1 LKTHEKDDGIV
12 TLSGLLNFIDGLWSA
27 HSGER
32 IIVLTTNRPHLLD
45 PALVRRGRMD
55 MHIEMTY
62 CRFRAFVTLAENY
75 LGVDAHPL
83 FYDVEELLQV
93 ADMTP
98 ADVAECLM
106 MPSERTARR
115 GVDARLARLVD
126 ELKKKRRKKLAKE
139 KVAGE

>member
-1 LKTHEKDDGIV
+1 
-12 TLSGLLNFIDGLWSA
+12 
-27 HSGER
+27 
-32 IIVLTTNRPHLLD
+32 
-45 PALVRRGRMD
+45 MD

-62 CRFRAFVTLAENY
+62 CRFGAFVTLAKNY

-115 GVDARLARLVD
+115 GVDACLARLVE
-126 ELKKKRRKKLAKE
+126 ELKKKRQEKKLAEE